1 VTADDMGQPGRPYSG
16 PDQLGGNAPRGEQ
29 FRTGANQTGDIATAT
44 ARPDAGLTDDSLQFR
59 AMTPKG
65 YRPSSVLTPIGSN
78 NNPGGL
84 GMSAGDAA
92 KRLPDGTFL
101 GPGNGM
107 AASSFEPSALLKLAG
122 QNSQ

>member
-1 VTADDMGQPGRPYSG
+1 MPSGGFRPYATPSQVPGG
-16 PDQLGGNAPRGEQ
+16 PES
-29 FRTGANQTGDIATAT
+29 FRSSAFRSGANGDPDSAATVTTRPDTGLTSDSMQWT
-44 ARPDAGLTDDSLQFR
+44 ARAGG
-59 AMTPKG
+59 G

-101 GPGNGM
+101 GTGNGM
-107 AASSFEPSALLKLAG
+107 SESSFEPAALLKLSAG
-122 QNSQ
+122 LDSQ